1 MQNWTRHWPAGLSHG
16 SNEMLNAAWVARSE
30 QHRAG
35 GFVGMV
41 LARAGGWG
49 ALRPYPSACI
59 RSTRESSAIGKG
71 RRELEQD
78 RLFDLLVAELPASVW
93 EISKLTDVD
102 RHKLSHH
109 WRMMARA
116 YEPQQFHV
124 SRSGLSLLAAY
135 ILHLIDVGH
144 TTIQT

>member
-59 RSTRESSAIGKG
+59 RSTRESSAILRCKTGALDAVRRLDQRAREAPRHACWRLHDHEFRGGNVGEILVGKDGANLSRIGCSTCSSPNSQLASG
-71 RRELEQD
+71 RS
-78 RLFDLLVAELPASVW
+78 AS
-93 EISKLTDVD
+93 
-102 RHKLSHH
+102 
-109 WRMMARA
+109 
-116 YEPQQFHV
+116 
-124 SRSGLSLLAAY
+124 
-135 ILHLIDVGH
+135 
-144 TTIQT
+144 